1 MKGLRR
7 PLTIPIE
14 QHNAHHSEEGILM
27 AAKLTDL
34 ASIESILSEMSLEE
48 KAELVIGGS
57 PMSSAAMAK
66 YGIPSLFMIDCCNG
80 VNTFQYA
87 VDKIYQETAKQLE
100 EIGQPVDREKLS
112 TMGGLFVAVG
122 ALQKK
127 AAEAKA
133 AGQEESPL
141 KPIISYPTGISQ
153 ASTWDPEVAG
163 ACAREVAKEF
173 VKFGVDLILSPNVNI
188 HRDPCCGRLTESY
201 SEDPYLVSRIA
212 ESVVKNL
219 NAEGVIAEPKH
230 FAANSQEQDRLEI
243 DEKIPERVLREIY
256 LPAFKACVDA
266 GAMAIMSAYNKI
278 NGESCA
284 MNRWL
289 LTDILK
295 KEWGFEGCV
304 ISDWGASYEQVP
316 SVYAGTD
323 LTMPGPRGIQCI
335 IDAVKDGTLPLE
347 QLEDSCRRILRVIV
361 KSAKLTERPQTFSLE
376 EASQVVENAAREG
389 LILLKNDGVL
399 PADPA
404 VTKLV
409 FYGKRAKTFTAYSEG
424 SGKVPSMYVTHPY
437 DRAAELLGAENVS
450 FEEPM
455 EGASLFVAVVGADGQ
470 EGADRPNMDMD
481 ADDRA
486 ALEKAITD
494 CRAAG
499 GKLVLITNSSGPV
512 TITQYEADCNAI
524 LCPFFAG
531 QAGGKAV
538 VDAIFGLCNPS
549 GKLPDTWPMDY
560 KDTPAFKNY
569 GGENKEVWYGEGIY
583 VGYRWYE
590 TRGIRPL
597 YPFGHGLSYTHFA
610 YSDLA
615 AKDTDV
621 DQESIEIS
629 AKVRNDG
636 ECFGAE
642 VVQLYIASPKTDFDK
657 PEKELKGFKK
667 IRLAPGETAEVT
679 FTVSKQ
685 DLAHYSTA
693 LSDWIT
699 EPGTYGI
706 CVGSSSADIRLQKE
720 IRVSCR
726 DPFGW
731 TVISG
736 IGKLVSNPKAVEI
749 MNTAIQADIML
760 VAAVPIQY
768 APDRTL
774 KQIWDGT
781 MIRTLFESQGR
792 TAEDMKDAWAY
803 IVKEFKEL

>member
-1 MKGLRR
+1 
-7 PLTIPIE
+7 
-14 QHNAHHSEEGILM
+14 M
-27 AAKLTDL
+27 ATKLTDL
-34 ASIESILSEMSLEE
+34 ASIESILSEMTVEE
-48 KAELVIGGS
+48 KAQLVIGGS
-57 PMSSAAMAK
+57 PMSSAVIEK
-66 YGIPSLFMIDCCNG
+66 YGIPALFMIDCCNG

-87 VDKIYQETAKQLE
+87 VDKIYHETAKQLE
-100 EIGQPVDREKLS
+100 ESGQPVDREQLN
-112 TMGGLFVAVG
+112 TMGGLLIAVG
-122 ALQKK
+122 ARQKK
-127 AAEAKA
+127 AAAAKA
-133 AGQEESPL
+133 AGEETSPF
-141 KPIISYPTGISQ
+141 KPVISYPTGISQ

-163 ACAREVAKEF
+163 ACARQVAKEF

-201 SEDPYLVSRIA
+201 SEDPFLVSRIA

-230 FAANSQEQDRLEI
+230 FAANSQERDRLEI
-243 DEKIPERVLREIY
+243 NEKIPERALREIY

-266 GAMAIMSAYNKI
+266 GAMAIMSAYNKV
-278 NGESCA
+278 NDVSCA

-289 LTDILK
+289 LTDVLK

-316 SVYAGTD
+316 SIYAGTD
-323 LTMPGPRGIQCI
+323 LTMPGPRGIRCI
-335 IDAVKDGTLPLE
+335 IKAVENGTLPME
-347 QLEDSCRRILRVIV
+347 QLDDSCRRILRVIV
-361 KSAKLTERPQTFSLE
+361 KSAKLTERPQTFDLE
-376 EASQVVENAAREG
+376 EASRVVEEAAREG
-389 LILLKNDGVL
+389 MILLKNDGVL
-399 PADPA
+399 PAA
-404 VTKLV
+404 VAGAKVV

-424 SGKVPSMYVTHPY
+424 SGKVPSMFVTHPY
-437 DRAAELLGAENVS
+437 DRAVELLGAENVTY
-450 FEEPM
+450 EKPVEAP
-455 EGASLFVAVVGADGQ
+455 ALFVAIVGADGQ

-481 ADDRA
+481 ADDRE
-486 ALEKAITD
+486 ALERAIAD

-499 GKLVLITNSSGPV
+499 GKLILITNSSGPV
-512 TITQYEADCNAI
+512 SIAQYESDCNAV

-531 QAGGKAV
+531 QAGGKVV
-538 VDAIFGLCNPS
+538 VDAIFGEYNPS

-560 KDTPAFKNY
+560 RDTPAYKNY

-590 TRGIRPL
+590 ARGIRPL
-597 YPFGHGLSYTHFA
+597 YPFGHGMSYTHFA
-610 YSDLA
+610 YSDLEA
-615 AKDTDV
+615 EDTNV
-621 DQESIEIS
+621 DRENIEIS
-629 AKVRNDG
+629 MLVRNDG
-636 ECFGAE
+636 DYAGAE
-642 VVQLYIASPKTDFDK
+642 VVQLYIASPKTAFDK

-667 IRLAPGETAEVT
+667 VRLAPGESARIS

-706 CVGSSSADIRLQKE
+706 CIGSSSADIRLKKDIQ
-720 IRVSCR
+720 VSCR

-749 MNTAIQADIML
+749 MNQAIQADIML

-768 APDRTL
+768 APDRSL

-781 MIRTLFESQGR
+781 MISSLFESQGR
-792 TAEDMKDAWAY
+792 TAEDMKQAWEY
-803 IVKEFKEL
+803 IVREFKTL

>member
-1 MKGLRR
+1 
-7 PLTIPIE
+7 
-14 QHNAHHSEEGILM
+14 M
-27 AAKLTDL
+27 ATKLTDL
-34 ASIESILSEMSLEE
+34 ASIEAILSEMTLEE
-48 KAELVIGGS
+48 KAQLVIGGS
-57 PMSSAAMAK
+57 PMSSAAMEK
-66 YGIPSLFMIDCCNG
+66 YGIPALFMIDCCNG

-87 VDKIYQETAKQLE
+87 VDKIYQETAQQLQE
-100 EIGQPVDREKLS
+100 SGQPVDREKLT
-112 TMGGLFVAVG
+112 TMGGLLIAVG

-127 AAEAKA
+127 AGAAKA
-133 AGQEESPL
+133 AGEETSPY

-163 ACAREVAKEF
+163 ACARQVAKEF

-212 ESVVKNL
+212 ESVVQNL

-230 FAANSQEQDRLEI
+230 FAANSQERDRLEI
-243 DEKIPERVLREIY
+243 DEKIPERALREIY

-289 LTDILK
+289 LTDVLK

-316 SVYAGTD
+316 SIYAGTD
-323 LTMPGPRGIQCI
+323 LTMPGPRGIRCI
-335 IDAVKDGTLPLE
+335 IDAVENGTLPME
-347 QLEDSCRRILRVIV
+347 QLDDSCRRILRVIV
-361 KSAKLTERPQTFSLE
+361 KSAKLTERPQTFNLE
-376 EASQVVENAAREG
+376 EASHVVEEAAREAM
-389 LILLKNDGVL
+389 ILLKNDGTL
-399 PADPA
+399 PKDP
-404 VTKLV
+404 VGTKVV
-409 FYGKRAKTFTAYSEG
+409 FYGKRAKAFTAYSEG
-424 SGKVPSMYVTHPY
+424 SGKVPSMFVTHPY
-437 DRAAELLGAENVS
+437 DRAVELLGAENVS
-450 FEEPM
+450 YETPV
-455 EGASLFVAVVGADGQ
+455 EGALFVAIVGADGQ
-470 EGADRPNMDMD
+470 EGADRLNMDMD
-481 ADDRA
+481 ADDQA
-486 ALEKAITD
+486 ALERAIAD
-494 CRAAG
+494 CKTAG
-499 GKLVLITNSSGPV
+499 GRLILVTNSSGPV
-512 TITQYEADCNAI
+512 SIAQFEADCNAI

-538 VDAIFGLCNPS
+538 VDAIFGEYNPS

-560 KDTPAFKNY
+560 KDTPAYKNY

-590 TRGIRPL
+590 ARGIRPL

-610 YSDLA
+610 YSDLQVEN
-615 AKDTDV
+615 TDV
-621 DQESIEIS
+621 DRENIEIS
-629 AKVRNDG
+629 LQICNDG
-636 ECFGAE
+636 ACYGAE
-642 VVQLYIASPKTDFDK
+642 VVQLYIASPKTAFDK

-667 IRLAPGETAEVT
+667 VRLAPGECKQVI

-699 EPGTYGI
+699 EPGVYGI
-706 CVGSSSADIRLQKE
+706 CVGSSSADIRLKKE
-720 IRVSCR
+720 IQVSCR

-749 MNTAIQADIML
+749 MNQAIQADIML

-792 TAEDMKDAWAY
+792 TDGDMKEAWNY
-803 IVKEFKEL
+803 IVREFKTL

>member
-1 MKGLRR
+1 
-7 PLTIPIE
+7 
-14 QHNAHHSEEGILM
+14 M
-27 AAKLTDL
+27 AAKLKDL
-34 ASIESILSEMSLEE
+34 ESIEEILSEMTLQE
-48 KAELVIGGS
+48 KAALVIGGS
-57 PMSSAAMAK
+57 PMSSASFEK
-66 YGIPSLFMIDCCNG
+66 YGIPALFMIDCCNG

-87 VDKIYQETAKQLE
+87 VDKTYHEAAKALE
-100 EIGQPVDREKLS
+100 EKGEPVDREKLT
-112 TMGGLFVAVG
+112 TMGGLLIAVG

-127 AAEAKA
+127 AAAAKA
-133 AGQEESPL
+133 AGEETSSL
-141 KPIISYPTGISQ
+141 KPIISYPTGMAQ

-163 ACAREVAKEF
+163 ACARQVAKEF

-212 ESVVKNL
+212 ESVVRNL

-230 FAANSQEQDRLEI
+230 FAANSQEKDRLEI
-243 DEKIPERVLREIY
+243 DEKIPERALREIY
-256 LPAFKACVDA
+256 FPAFKACVDA
-266 GAMAIMSAYNKI
+266 GALAVMSAYNKI

-289 LTDILK
+289 LTDVLK

-316 SVYAGTD
+316 SIYAGTD
-323 LTMPGPRGIQCI
+323 LTMPGPRGIRCI
-335 IDAVKDGTLPLE
+335 IEAVENGTLPME
-347 QLEDSCRRILRVIV
+347 QLNDSCRRILRVIV
-361 KSAKLTERPQTFSLE
+361 KSAKLKERPQTFSLE
-376 EASQVVENAAREG
+376 EASRVVEEAAREG
-389 LILLKNDGVL
+389 MILLKNDGTL
-399 PADPA
+399 PAAKDG
-404 VTKLV
+404 TKVV
-409 FYGKRAKTFTAYSEG
+409 FYGKRARAFTAYSEG
-424 SGKVPSMYVTHPY
+424 SGRVPSMFVTHPY
-437 DRAAELLGAENVS
+437 DRAVELLGEENVS
-450 FEEPM
+450 FEEPA
-455 EGASLFVAVVGADGQ
+455 GDASLFIAVVGADGQ
-470 EGADRPNMDMD
+470 EGADRPDMDMD

-486 ALEKAITD
+486 ALEKAIAD
-494 CRAAG
+494 CKAAG
-499 GKLVLITNSSGPV
+499 GRLVLVTNSSGPV
-512 TITQYEADCNAI
+512 TITEYEADCNAI

-538 VDAIFGLCNPS
+538 MDAVFGEYNPS
-549 GKLPDTWPMDY
+549 GKLPDTWPRDY
-560 KDTPAFKNY
+560 RDTPAYKNF

-590 TRGIRPL
+590 ARNIRPL
-597 YPFGHGLSYTHFA
+597 YPFGHGLSYTHFT
-610 YSDLA
+610 YSDLSA
-615 AKDTDV
+615 EDTDV
-621 DQESIEIS
+621 DSGEIVIS
-629 AKVRNDG
+629 AQVRNDG

-642 VVQLYIASPKTDFDK
+642 VVQLYIASPKTALDK

-667 IRLAPGETAEVT
+667 VRLAPGETAVVN
-679 FTVSKQ
+679 FRISKQ

-693 LSDWIT
+693 LSDWVT
-699 EPGTYGI
+699 EPGIYGI
-706 CVGSSSADIRLQKE
+706 CVGSSSADIRLRKE

-774 KQIWDGT
+774 RQIWEGT
-781 MIRTLFESQGR
+781 MIRNLFESQGR
-792 TAEDMKDAWAY
+792 SEEDMRTAWDY
-803 IVKEFKEL
+803 IVREFKTL